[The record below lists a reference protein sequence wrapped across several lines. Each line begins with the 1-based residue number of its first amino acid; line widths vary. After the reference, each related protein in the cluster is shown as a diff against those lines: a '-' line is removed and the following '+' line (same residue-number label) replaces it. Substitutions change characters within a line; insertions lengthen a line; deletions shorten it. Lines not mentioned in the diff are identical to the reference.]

1 MGSTHARET
10 GFIPMAF
17 GKFERLSKAAGTQHD
32 DSSASAPK
40 TPILIIDDD
49 DKIRDMLAINLRRYY
64 EVRLCANGDE
74 GIQAVNEKV
83 HSVIL
88 DIKMPGK
95 DGLQVYKE
103 IKAKFPELPIIFYS
117 AFQDL
122 LEGARL
128 RKEYRP
134 FDYLHKDSNIKE
146 LYHCLE
152 KAVRYYKITRNIDTI
167 SVEN

>member
-1 MGSTHARET
+1 
-10 GFIPMAF
+10 MAF
-17 GKFERLSKAAGTQHD
+17 GKFDRLHKTSEPKL
-32 DSSASAPK
+32 APSPVK
-40 TPILIIDDD
+40 PPILIIDDD
-49 DKIRDMLAINLRRYY
+49 AGIREMLAINLRRYY
-64 EVRLCANGDE
+64 EVRLCASGDE
-74 GIQAVNEKV
+74 GMQAVDEHV

-103 IKAKFPELPIIFYS
+103 LKTRHPELPIIFYS

-134 FDYLHKDSNIKE
+134 FDYLHKDSNIKD
-146 LYHCLE
+146 L
-152 KAVRYYKITRNIDTI
+152 
-167 SVEN
+167 

>member
-1 MGSTHARET
+1 
-10 GFIPMAF
+10 
-17 GKFERLSKAAGTQHD
+17 
-32 DSSASAPK
+32 
-40 TPILIIDDD
+40 
-49 DKIRDMLAINLRRYY
+49 MLAINLRRYY
-64 EVRLCANGDE
+64 DVRLCANGDE
-74 GIQAVNEKV
+74 GMQAVDEKV

-95 DGLQVYKE
+95 DGLQVYSD
-103 IKAKFPELPIIFYS
+103 IKASYPDLPIIFYS

-146 LYHCLE
+146 LSHCLE
-152 KAVRYYKITRNIDTI
+152 KAVRYSKITRNMETI
-167 SVEN
+167 SLDNDHQEAHSQTPS